1 MNKLKGSL
9 ILLEEK
15 PESRTKLSN
24 LGKVA
29 KKLLRDEP
37 ASIRSVKVCV
47 RL

>member
-29 KKLLRDEP
+29 KKLRDEP